1 MADWTKVGVSVA
13 VGGGGGAIDQVVQ
26 NADVK
31 REEEKGEKLGIM
43 SQYGTYYN
51 YGVPILAIL
60 GATFGFLRGDM
71 ATRLITMGST
81 LAGRKVTWQITKRG
95 EAASPWMRGNPDG
108 NRQRLL
114 AEKKARDRARA
125 QIDAGN
131 ERTIAVVSEQE
142 MLV

>member
-1 MADWTKVGVSVA
+1 MAEWTKIGMDVV
-13 VGGGGGAIDQVVQ
+13 VGGAGGAIDQVVQ
-26 NADVK
+26 NADQK
-31 REEEKGEKLGIM
+31 REEETGAKLGIM

-60 GATFGFLRGDM
+60 GSTFGFLRGNM

-95 EAASPWMRGNPDG
+95 EGASPWLRSRSGAQ
-108 NRQRLL
+108 RQLT
-114 AEKKARDRARA
+114 EQRARA
-125 QIDAGN
+125 RPQVSTGN
-131 ERTIAVVSEQE
+131 EITIPIVTEQE